1 MEFLSNREEQRFLK
15 IQEAIGKWNKITSSY
30 RIPDLRTLATL
41 AKLSEVHKD
50 EVTFI
55 LEGGN

>member
-1 MEFLSNREEQRFLK
+1 LK